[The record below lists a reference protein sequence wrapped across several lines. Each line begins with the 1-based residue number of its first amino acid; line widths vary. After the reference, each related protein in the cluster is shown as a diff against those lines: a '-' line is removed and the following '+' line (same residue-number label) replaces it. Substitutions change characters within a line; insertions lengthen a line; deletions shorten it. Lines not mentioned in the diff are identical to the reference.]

1 MDIVIT
7 ILWLILLCL
16 VIGAVGLTYQGI
28 KKRRRR

>member
-16 VIGAVGLTYQGI
+16 VIGAAGLTWQGI
-28 KKRRRR
+28 KKRRR